1 MEHHGIVFDRS
12 HESPAWHS
20 GNAKQVSWRRLRRIF
35 TQEHGFVG
43 PRLYMAAVHAAAGVL
58 VWATGIYTGSLALM
72 SYSFMVLFDATSLF
86 IDLLPRALEY
96 SGNDAASVEYAFGLR
111 VLPTVLEFANSLG
124 LLFRGIQAL
133 KEGVEHLVT
142 SSHEHAA
149 AMEFETYAHQ
159 TPQHNRGGAP
169 LAFAAA
175 LAAVVATVCSAARFA
190 NHRGLWELCRSA
202 SSSMHMATLTQM
214 QNVTLNPINAASVLA
229 GIWMVYIAVLVPPA
243 EESAIE
249 PVSCVLVAVVMA
261 AIGAS
266 ACLHLGHLLLHATT
280 HESAE
285 SVQRVVGLVSR
296 VPGVVGCERVH
307 VWSPVVGERAGML
320 RVVVD
325 ERRRQLDAKPGAGAN
340 VSAFR
345 QIQGILQSYGLGAWT
360 LDIRDAA
367 SSGFAS

>member
-12 HESPAWHS
+12 HEGPTRRSA
-20 GNAKQVSWRRLRRIF
+20 NAKQVSWRRLRRIF
-35 TQEHGFVG
+35 TQEHGFIG
-43 PRLYMAAVHAAAGVL
+43 PRLYMSMLHAAAGVF

-111 VLPTVLEFANSLG
+111 VLPAVLEFANSLG

-142 SSHEHAA
+142 SSHEHSAA

-169 LAFAAA
+169 LALAAA
-175 LAAVVATVCSAARFA
+175 LAAVAATVCSAARFA
-190 NHRGLWELCRSA
+190 NHRGLWELCRSPLA
-202 SSSMHMATLTQM
+202 PMHMATQA

-229 GIWMVYIAVLVPPA
+229 GVWMVYMAVLVPPA

-266 ACLHLGHLLLHATT
+266 ACLHLGRLLLHATT
-280 HESAE
+280 RESAE
-285 SVQRVVGLVSR
+285 SVRRVVALVSS

-307 VWSPVVGERAGML
+307 AWSPVVGERAGML

-325 ERRRQLDAKPGAGAN
+325 ERRRLLDAAPGAGAS
-340 VSAFR
+340 VSALR
-345 QIQGILQSYGLGAWT
+345 QIQAILQSYGLGAWT
-360 LDIRDAA
+360 LDIRNAA
-367 SSGFAS
+367 SSGYAS